1 MSNTMGIAGHAM
13 YDHLTKAWQVVADD
27 PNMHGVAEA
36 MNGLVGNAGQTW
48 RDNAPF
54 GNMVWGNNVKMNYRN
69 PMEENFA
76 GTMEHMR
83 MMPKGQRMSMLRASL
98 GQEDCLSAQNGKAN
112 VNPDPTI
119 QQMLVTVNNYYANL
133 NDQHTATDQ

>member
-1 MSNTMGIAGHAM
+1 
-13 YDHLTKAWQVVADD
+13 
-27 PNMHGVAEA
+27 
-36 MNGLVGNAGQTW
+36 
-48 RDNAPF
+48 
-54 GNMVWGNNVKMNYRN
+54 MVWGNNVKMNYRN

-83 MMPKGQRMSMLRASL
+83 MMPRA
-98 GQEDCLSAQNGKAN
+98 EDVYAQGFTRPGGLPSAQGKVN

-133 NDQHTATDQ
+133 NASIQPQINDLKKQLDDIQHDLHLDATMACNSA